1 MGVADFPEIEFS
13 CKALIAPSVN
23 TEESDLHLEYAYERC
38 IKDRPEKRHH
48 SRG

>member
-23 TEESDLHLEYAYERC
+23 TEKPDLHLEYAYEHC
-38 IKDRPEKRHH
+38 EQDRPEKRHY
-48 SRG
+48 SRR